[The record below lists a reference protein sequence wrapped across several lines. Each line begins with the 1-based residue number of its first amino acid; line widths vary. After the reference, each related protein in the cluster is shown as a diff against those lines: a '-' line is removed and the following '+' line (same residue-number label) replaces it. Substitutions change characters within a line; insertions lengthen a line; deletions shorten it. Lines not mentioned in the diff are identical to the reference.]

1 MSRQIMIFSGV
12 IFIIVFGVFE
22 IVLISIVEPRDAI
35 TIFNGILGLMGG
47 VIGATT
53 AYFIASVQ
61 INKQDSNRIVDL
73 KLDKYEVIGSRLQ
86 NILIEL
92 VSLQNE
98 LDDILNSSDLK
109 NRFSSDAFLKSRQE
123 KEKRIKKNLEELI
136 KLKIYFK
143 LMKLDSEKNMNILKW
158 ETNYVLLIDNEY
170 ASEEVDDYHELMN
183 NLQERICEIADIK
196 QAIEEETE
204 KLLIR

>member
-1 MSRQIMIFSGV
+1 MIFSGL
-12 IFIIVFGVFE
+12 IFITVFGVFE
-22 IVLISIVEPRDAI
+22 IVLISVVEPGDAI

-47 VIGATT
+47 VIGAST

-61 INKQDSNRIVDL
+61 INKQDSNRIIDL

-86 NILIEL
+86 NILIQL

-98 LDDILNSSDLK
+98 LDDILKSSDLK
-109 NRFSSDAFLKSRQE
+109 NRFSSEEFLKSREE
-123 KEKRIKKNLEELI
+123 KEEIIKKNLEELL

-143 LMKLDSEKNMNILKW
+143 LMKLDNEKNMNILKW
-158 ETNYVLLIDNEY
+158 ETTYVFLVDDEY
-170 ASEEVDDYHELMN
+170 ISEEVDDYHELMEG
-183 NLQERICEIADIK
+183 LQERICEIADIK

-204 KLLIR
+204 KLLLR